1 MIFTCHTY
9 CMQVQ
14 VLRGHSQSASE
25 PVPHAKFGDCF
36 TAWLL
41 AMPNGFFDLRIHIP
55 CVTIAPDFVI
65 FLEEA

>member
-1 MIFTCHTY
+1 MSH
-9 CMQVQ
+9 
-14 VLRGHSQSASE
+14 LLHASAGVARTFAERVRTS
-25 PVPHAKFGDCF
+25 PHAKFGDCF